1 MVVDPTQP
9 DTPLP
14 DDLAQ
19 ALDETGAQAGWDA
32 YTPEMRADA
41 LAWIDGAR
49 TTAARSKRVDD
60 VARFAGKGMPPTP
73 FQ

>member
-1 MVVDPTQP
+1 MENLDPKA
-9 DTPLP
+9 PLP
-14 DDLAQ
+14 DDLMQ

-32 YTPEMRADA
+32 YSDEMRADA
-41 LAWIDGAR
+41 LEWIDSAR

>member
-1 MVVDPTQP
+1 MSSELH
-9 DTPLP
+9 LP

-19 ALDETGAQAGWDA
+19 ALEETGAQAGWAA
-32 YTPEMRADA
+32 YSPTLKADA
-41 LAWIDGAR
+41 LAWIDAAR

-60 VARFAGKGMPPTP
+60 VARFAGKGLPPTP